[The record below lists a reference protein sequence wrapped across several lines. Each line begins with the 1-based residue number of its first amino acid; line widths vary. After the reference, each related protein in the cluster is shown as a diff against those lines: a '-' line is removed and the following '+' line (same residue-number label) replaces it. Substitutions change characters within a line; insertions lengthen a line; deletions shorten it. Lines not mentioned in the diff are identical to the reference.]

1 MTGSKIKTET
11 IPSQAKGWVAFV
23 GSGPGDPDLLTVRAA
38 SLLREADVVIT
49 ELPEHEQLVRAVL
62 GLPEPRLVT
71 DEDGNETL
79 EEVGGPEFVDG
90 GFGQDGQP
98 LTHANRSKVVVKQAK
113 RGLRVV
119 RLMNGDPFFYA
130 SGPEEAQACT
140 KAGIG
145 FEIVP
150 GVSSATAV
158 AAYAGVPL
166 TTKNNREVSV
176 VTCGDKVDWSR
187 YADNRTLVLLS
198 AVGSI
203 GEIAKS
209 LITEGRAA
217 NTPVAMTQSGTSTTQ
232 TTVTSTLERI
242 AADARAAKMAPPA
255 ITVIGEVVN
264 LRETLSWFETKP
276 LFGWRVLVPR
286 TKEQAVR

>member
-1 MTGSKIKTET
+1 
-11 IPSQAKGWVAFV
+11 
-23 GSGPGDPDLLTVRAA
+23 
-38 SLLREADVVIT
+38 
-49 ELPEHEQLVRAVL
+49 
-62 GLPEPRLVT
+62 
-71 DEDGNETL
+71 
-79 EEVGGPEFVDG
+79 
-90 GFGQDGQP
+90 
-98 LTHANRSKVVVKQAK
+98 
-113 RGLRVV
+113 
-119 RLMNGDPFFYA
+119 MNGDPFFFA

-140 KAGIG
+140 KAGVG

-209 LITEGRAA
+209 LIPECRAA
-217 NTPVAMTQSGTSTTQ
+217 TTPLEMNQSGTSTTQ
-232 TTVTSTLERI
+232 PPVHTTPKRDVS
-242 AADARAAKMAPPA
+242 DPPGA
-255 ITVIGEVVN
+255 QTATHTHN
-264 LRETLSWFETKP
+264 DS
-276 LFGWRVLVPR
+276 
-286 TKEQAVR
+286 